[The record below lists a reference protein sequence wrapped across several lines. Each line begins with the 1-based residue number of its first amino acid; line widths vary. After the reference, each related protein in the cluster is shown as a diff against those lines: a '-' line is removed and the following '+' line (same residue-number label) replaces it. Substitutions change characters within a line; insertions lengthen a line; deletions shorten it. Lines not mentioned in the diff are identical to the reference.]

1 MKIWI
6 KVLLGVIIGASLGG
20 YLPEA
25 GAADFFR
32 AAAELVINI
41 GYYVLFPLV
50 FFSFTVGIFELRKEN
65 LTLRVLGRG
74 VLYVLAATFLLV
86 IIGIASVV
94 LLAPDRIPII
104 IEKESHFS
112 VPGVGEILKSVFPRN
127 IFTVFTGSGSFLL
140 PIYVFAL
147 FLGMNFTFDRSI
159 SRPVVQLFDAFS
171 RILYHG
177 NKFLVEI
184 LGLGMIALTANMV
197 FTVNRIPQFELF
209 GQLLLLLSINAVFI
223 LFGVF
228 PLLLYFLGGKENPYK
243 WLYGIITP
251 LAAAAVSGDAYFTL
265 MSLIHHGR
273 ENLGVSRRV
282 GSALFPLYAMFGK
295 AGSAMV
301 TGIAFVVILKS
312 YSSLGLT
319 VSAVLWVMVFSFLV
333 SFLTGPFPGSAV
345 FIGLALL
352 CSWYGRGIEE
362 GYLIL
367 RPVLPLLISYGVVL
381 DTATAAFAGLLAARH
396 EDQHHEIFMKDYV

>member
-6 KVLLGVIIGASLGG
+6 KVLLGIAIGGFMGA

-25 GAADFFR
+25 GAAGFFQ
-32 AAAELVINI
+32 AAAELVISI

-50 FFSFTVGIFELRKEN
+50 FFSFAVGIFELRKEG
-65 LTLRVLGRG
+65 LTLRILGRG
-74 VLYVLAATFLLV
+74 VLYILAATFLLV
-86 IIGIASVV
+86 LTGILSVV

-104 IEKESHFS
+104 IEQESSFT
-112 VPGVGEILKSVFPRN
+112 VPGITEILQSVFPRN
-127 IFTVFTGSGSFLL
+127 IFTVLTGPGSFLL
-140 PIYVFAL
+140 PVYILAL

-159 SRPVVQLFDAFS
+159 SRPVVQLFDALS

-184 LGLGMIALTANMV
+184 LGLGMIALAANMV
-197 FTVNRIPQFELF
+197 FTIDRIPQFELF
-209 GQLLLLLSINAVFI
+209 GQLLLLLSINTVFI
-223 LFGVF
+223 LFGIY
-228 PLLLYFLGGKENPYK
+228 PLLLYFLSGKENPYK
-243 WLYGIITP
+243 WLYGCITP

-301 TGIAFVVILKS
+301 TGIAFIVILKS

-319 VSAVLWVMVFSFLV
+319 VSAVLWVMVFSFFV

-367 RPVLPLLISYGVVL
+367 RPILPLLVSYGVVL

-396 EDQHHEIFMKDYV
+396 EDQHHEIFLKDYV